1 MFRSFRW
8 SPVTMVVVA
17 AVAAVAVGGSAL
29 TANITAPATNAGQ
42 SVDVVDGFT
51 VTKVQYE
58 TDKAT
63 GTGGSADQPIVNQ
76 VRFTIVRENQTKDVI
91 AASPKASAIQN
102 ASVWLQLRAGL
113 TLSTWVECTDAS
125 QSDNEV
131 LCDTTSLAVKIVD
144 LSNISVVAYDLRD
157 AT

>member
-42 SVDVVDGFT
+42 AVTVVDGFT

-58 TDKAT
+58 TD
-63 GTGGSADQPIVNQ
+63 GTTSEVAAPLVDRVK
-76 VRFTIVRENQTKDVI
+76 FTIVRNAQTLKVVPSTPAGGDT
-91 AASPKASAIQN
+91 QN
-102 ASVWLQLRAGL
+102 AQVWLQLRVGAAN
-113 TLSTWVECTDAS
+113 STWVECVDEAS
-125 QSDNEV
+125 ADNEV
-131 LCDTTSLAVKIVD
+131 LCTTTGLTTTLASLTG
-144 LSNISVVAYDLRD
+144 ISVVAYDLKT

>member
-42 SVDVVDGFT
+42 AVTVVDGFT

-58 TDKAT
+58 TD
-63 GTGGSADQPIVNQ
+63 GTTSDVAAPLVDRVK
-76 VRFTIVRENQTKDVI
+76 FTIVRNERAGVV
-91 AASPKASAIQN
+91 AASG
-102 ASVWLQLRAGL
+102 RG
-113 TLSTWVECTDAS
+113 
-125 QSDNEV
+125 
-131 LCDTTSLAVKIVD
+131 
-144 LSNISVVAYDLRD
+144 RD
-157 AT
+157 FDMGGMRR

>member
-29 TANITAPATNAGQ
+29 TANITAPAATNAGQ
-42 SVDVVDGFT
+42 AVTVVEGFT

-58 TDKAT
+58 TD
-63 GTGGSADQPIVNQ
+63 GTSSDVAAPLVDRVK
-76 VRFTIVRENQTKDVI
+76 FTIVRNAKELKVVPSTP
-91 AASPKASAIQN
+91 AAGDTQN
-102 ASVWLQLRAGL
+102 ARVWLQLRVG
-113 TLSTWVECTDAS
+113 TQNSTWVECIDEAS
-125 QSDNEV
+125 ADNEV
-131 LCDTTSLAVKIVD
+131 LCTTSD
-144 LSNISVVAYDLRD
+144 LITTLKSLTGLSVVAYDLKT